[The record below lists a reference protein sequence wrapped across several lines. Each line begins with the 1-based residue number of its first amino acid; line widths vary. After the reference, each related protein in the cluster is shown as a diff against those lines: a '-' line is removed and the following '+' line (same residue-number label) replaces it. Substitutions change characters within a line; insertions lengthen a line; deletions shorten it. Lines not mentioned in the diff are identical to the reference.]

1 MSKEKRPMAEDF
13 EGDKLPYPPKQSEM
27 KQPDSDLSNFKPAV
41 TLKDKVVG
49 KSEEN

>member
-1 MSKEKRPMAEDF
+1 MSEEKRSMAEDF

-27 KQPDSDLSNFKPAV
+27 KQPNSDLSNFKPAV
-41 TLKDKVVG
+41 TFKDKVPS